1 MDWMSALAAEVMTT
15 QFLFALASIV
25 LIDIVLAGDNAIV
38 IALAARNLP
47 PDLQKKAVVW
57 GTVGAIVVRTLMTVV
72 VVWLLKIP
80 GLLLVGGVALL
91 WIAYRLLTADDDVHG
106 AHGGQASFWAAIKT
120 IVIADAVMGVDNVL
134 AVAGAANGSF
144 LLVVLG
150 LLISVPVMVW
160 GSRIVLKLMER
171 YGFIVYIGSAVLVVT
186 AAKMALGEQLLAD
199 WIAANSWIKW
209 VVYPVALIGVLGAA
223 WLVRRAADARRQKV
237 AGALPLGA
245 E

>member
-57 GTVGAIVVRTLMTVV
+57 GTVGAIVVRTFMTVV

-91 WIAYRLLTADDDVHG
+91 WIAYRLLTADDDGHG

>member
-47 PDLQKKAVVW
+47 PDLQKKAVMW

-80 GLLLVGGVALL
+80 GLLLIGGVALL
-91 WIAYRLLTADDDVHG
+91 WIAYRLLTADDDGHG

-171 YGFIVYIGSAVLVVT
+171 YGFIVYIGAAVLVVT

-199 WIAANSWIKW
+199 WITANSWIKW